1 MKIFSQLFIFSS
13 LFIAGFAHGIHLSQ
27 AMINQFK
34 SIMDP
39 ENLYTGGSTKDT
51 TKRNFSP
58 LDDMFEKAVI
68 SKRSDKTAM
77 NAADRSFFQQLGNA
91 LIAPFKHN
99 L

>member
-13 LFIAGFAHGIHLSQ
+13 LFIAGFAHGLHFSQ

-34 SIMDP
+34 SIMEP
-39 ENLYTGGSTKDT
+39 ENLYTSDITKDT

-58 LDDMFEKAVI
+58 LDDMFEKTVI
-68 SKRSDKTAM
+68 PKRSEKTAM
-77 NAADRSFFQQLGNA
+77 DAADRTFFQQLSNA